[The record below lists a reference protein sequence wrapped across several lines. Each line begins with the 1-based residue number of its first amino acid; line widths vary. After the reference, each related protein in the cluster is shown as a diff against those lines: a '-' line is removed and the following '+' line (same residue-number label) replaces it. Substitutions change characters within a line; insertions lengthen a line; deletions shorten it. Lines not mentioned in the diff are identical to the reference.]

1 MKKQNAVIVG
11 VTFLLLF
18 LNALSV
24 LLFKKYAALSEC
36 SLIPLAFMVLAILNG
51 ALSCLLKHKGNFL
64 MLGKHFGA
72 FFDDDADY
80 TFTEEYE
87 ARFRL
92 MLFIYSA
99 FIPFYIPIIFF
110 AKSVLQALP
119 SLAVFFLPQL
129 IFVLMGIA
137 DTAREF
143 KAQRHKE
150 ETERREREEQE
161 RREELGAWK

>member
-1 MKKQNAVIVG
+1 MKKQNAVFVG

-18 LNALSV
+18 LNDLSV
-24 LLFKKYAALSEC
+24 L
-36 SLIPLAFMVLAILNG
+36 
-51 ALSCLLKHKGNFL
+51 
-64 MLGKHFGA
+64 
-72 FFDDDADY
+72 
-80 TFTEEYE
+80 
-87 ARFRL
+87 
-92 MLFIYSA
+92 LFIYSA

-129 IFVLMGIA
+129 IFILMGIA